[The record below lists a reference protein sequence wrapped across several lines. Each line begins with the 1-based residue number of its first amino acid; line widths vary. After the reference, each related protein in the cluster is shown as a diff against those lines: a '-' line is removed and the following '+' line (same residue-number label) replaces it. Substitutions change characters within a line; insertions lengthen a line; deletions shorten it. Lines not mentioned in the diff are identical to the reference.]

1 MSPSL
6 SLELSPSSLERARL
20 FTQETLGD
28 WGLDTLTD
36 FACLIVA
43 ELVTNAFVHARTM
56 VTVDLQ
62 NSDRGVRISVH
73 DGASLSR
80 RRRKQRMRVTPEGG
94 LALVTVLAYD
104 WGVEPTGSGKVVWA
118 LISHDLANE
127 YTSPWRVALGFPE
140 HIDLTYSG
148 FRVYMIDEPSPEPR
162 RVGRAIV
169 TAPDGSVAWLVWKAG
184 VRWRHLRELRPPDDQ
199 RWGAWSIGL
208 RLPLTTGDEGRAYF
222 SAAIRELR
230 PRWEAWRQ
238 ERA

>member
-20 FTQETLGD
+20 FTQETLAG
-28 WGLDTLTD
+28 WGRDNLTD

-43 ELVTNAFVHARTM
+43 ELVGNAFVHARTA
-56 VTVDLQ
+56 VTVGLE
-62 NSDRGVRISVH
+62 NSDRGVRISVR

-80 RRRKQRMRVTPEGG
+80 RRRKQRMRATPEGG
-94 LALVTVLAYD
+94 LALVIDLAYD

-127 YTSPWRVALGFPE
+127 HRYPLIGALRHHERLPVS
-140 HIDLTYSG
+140 YSG

-169 TAPDGSVAWLVWKAG
+169 TAPDGSVAWLEWKAKA
-184 VRWRHLRELRPPDDQ
+184 WRPYLRELRPPDDQ

-208 RLPLTTGDEGRAYF
+208 RLPLADGDEGRAYF
-222 SAAIRELR
+222 SAAIQELR
-230 PRWEAWRQ
+230 PRWEAWRHG
-238 ERA
+238 RA